1 MSREETRRGEKSAGE
16 VALGNEVAVEA
27 GECGG
32 PVIIYK
38 MGQKDMNTMISARGV
53 IDSAGEVDGI
63 STLSHLVVLL
73 LQLVGHHGRGCSP

>member
-27 GECGG
+27 GDCGG

-38 MGQKDMNTMISARGV
+38 MGQKDMISARV

-73 LQLVGHHGRGCSP
+73 LQLVGHHRRGCSP

>member
-27 GECGG
+27 GDCGG

-38 MGQKDMNTMISARGV
+38 MGQKDMISARV